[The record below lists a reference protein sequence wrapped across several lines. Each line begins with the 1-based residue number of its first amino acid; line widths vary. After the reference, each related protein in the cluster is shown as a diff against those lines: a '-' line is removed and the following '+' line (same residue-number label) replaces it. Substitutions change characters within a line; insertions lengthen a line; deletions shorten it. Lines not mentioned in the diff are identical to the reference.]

1 MIPSITNIK
10 GLKYPDEYITRFFFK
25 NGLDKK
31 SGKVLELGC
40 GNGNNLMLFRHYQWN
55 VIGIDI
61 STQAIK
67 DAKENFSSFDTRKGS
82 QKFIEHD
89 LNLGLE
95 SIFNNTFGSG
105 IDVLLIPSSL
115 YYIPRDRAWKTLF
128 DANKILN
135 PGAFIYLRNRTKR
148 DYRYR
153 RGIEVERN
161 GFKITENT
169 TGEEGV
175 LNVFY
180 DEWECIDMMKEALQ
194 LDSKTVEVLHI
205 DYENM
210 QNGIKI
216 PNSDICIWG
225 KKSQKS

>member
-1 MIPSITNIK
+1 M
-10 GLKYPDEYITRFFFK
+10 
-25 NGLDKK
+25 
-31 SGKVLELGC
+31 
-40 GNGNNLMLFRHYQWN
+40 
-55 VIGIDI
+55 
-61 STQAIK
+61 
-67 DAKENFSSFDTRKGS
+67 
-82 QKFIEHD
+82 
-89 LNLGLE
+89 
-95 SIFNNTFGSG
+95 
-105 IDVLLIPSSL
+105 LLIPSSL

-128 DANKILN
+128 DANLLLN
-135 PGAFIYLRNRTKR
+135 LGSFIYLRNRTKG

-169 TGEEGV
+169 TGDEGV

-180 DEWECIDMMKEALQ
+180 DEWECIDMMKDTLQ
-194 LDSKTVEVLHI
+194 LDSETVEVLHI